1 MNSPYEGRFKVSQQ
15 YKLGVHDGLD
25 LVGIDS
31 KEIHSCANA
40 KVIHVGWQ
48 NPNNHS
54 EGFGYYVA
62 TQDTVAG
69 KDGVYKIRYY
79 GHLKENSSR
88 VKVGDIVK
96 ITDVL
101 GTEGYTGYTVP
112 SGPNG
117 AHCHY
122 EIRSAFYKGAKVY
135 DVCAESGIPNVV
147 NGIYDDGYRPPTPSP
162 AKKKTIEVELKHEGV
177 VYTGILT
184 EK

>member
-15 YKLGVHDGLD
+15 YKPGVHDGLD

-31 KEIHSCANA
+31 KLIHSCANA

-48 NPNNHS
+48 NPNNHY

-62 TQDTVAG
+62 TQDTVAD
-69 KDGVYKIRYY
+69 KDGVQKIRYY
-79 GHLKENSSR
+79 GHLAENSAK
-88 VKVGDIVK
+88 VKVGDTVK

-101 GTEGYTGYTVP
+101 GTEGSTGKST
-112 SGPNG
+112 GP
-117 AHCHY
+117 HCHY

-147 NGIYDDGYRPPTPSP
+147 NGVYDDGYRPSTPSP